1 MVSQT
6 NEQALEAAIEKA
18 LTGTCLEDIKAG
30 VQEAAPYFGNRF
42 YKLGQPTDFD
52 MHYALDTNFFWQFL
66 ETTQEEESRTLD
78 VAAHRPEADPSL
90 RRGGRGK
97 R

>member
-30 VQEAAPYFGNRF
+30 VQEDISAFGNKF
-42 YKLGQPTDFD
+42 YK
-52 MHYALDTNFFWQFL
+52 H
-66 ETTQEEESRTLD
+66 TL
-78 VAAHRPEADPSL
+78 PSIHS
-90 RRGGRGK
+90 
-97 R
+97 